1 MDEANQK
8 EQNMQ
13 AEINRKERL
22 KKREEEEKEHHR
34 NIQRA
39 TSISKM
45 EISMNK
51 LALKLYQEKFFNQLL
66 MMKK

>member
-51 LALKLYQEKFFNQLL
+51 LALKLY
-66 MMKK
+66 